1 MLNGDLNL
9 NIKSNRRRAISPVI
23 AALIL
28 SAVVMAVGG
37 AVWSFSQ
44 GAMTITA
51 EDYAE
56 AVINM
61 TETISERFII
71 EHVNHSATELSVW
84 IYNYGD
90 VDIEVKIQYEG
101 VTEPAG
107 SDDWIEVASKD
118 LKHVRI
124 TDFNSAPRELN
135 VNAYSKRG
143 NNAYYRYLVP
153 QG

>member
-1 MLNGDLNL
+1 M
-9 NIKSNRRRAISPVI
+9 APVI
-23 AALIL
+23 AAIIL
-28 SAVVMAVGG
+28 SAVVLAVGG
-37 AVWSFSQ
+37 AVWHYSQ

-51 EDYAE
+51 EDYVE
-56 AVINM
+56 GVINM

-71 EHVNHSATELSVW
+71 EHVNHSETELSVW

-90 VDIEVKIQYEG
+90 VDIEVKIQYED

-124 TDFNSAPRELN
+124 TGFDSDPSRELS
-135 VNAYSKRG
+135 VNAYSRRG
-143 NNAYYRYLVP
+143 NDVYYRYIVP
-153 QG
+153 